1 MPLLSPA
8 PFDRHAS
15 RVHRDVTERIR
26 IVRRKADAA
35 ALVLRSHTSLC
46 APRCVRIARAFHN
59 F

>member
-1 MPLLSPA
+1 MPPLSPA
-8 PFDRHAS
+8 PSDRQAS

-26 IVRRKADAA
+26 IVRRKADPA
-35 ALVLRSHTSLC
+35 ALVLRSHTSWC